1 MSSPS
6 AASSRTSSLTSQ
18 SSLLSTPSRTRYSL
32 LVSPQAGLPSPRGS
46 FSSPTRPQLMVFQSA
61 NHSLTSLPGSV
72 HQKLMAEAA
81 PAGGRRRSNLQPTT
95 PLETLLPSA
104 AALGAASALR
114 SASRSPQ
121 GVRRAGLVSRPSPAK
136 PLVVV
141 QEETSPSKPSALTA
155 NQRLQQHLKHAARQ
169 GSLMTQHRETMS
181 SVVFDPNA
189 PQSVNLRRPPPP
201 LLPQLR
207 VLPPPEAPPA
217 AAATPAAARPA
228 TRDQVTRSNTRRN
241 SIQPP
246 ATPGLPVSSSVLTLD
261 SALTT
266 TTASAGVQK
275 RVRFTGVPEYSEAE
289 DAPTSYSSRILKNF
303 AVFKTPSPSKPLKR
317 KDHMF
322 KTEESMLFRLLQSP
336 DRFQLPPASANPIAT
351 TRLSKLK
358 SKLM

>member
-1 MSSPS
+1 MI
-6 AASSRTSSLTSQ
+6 
-18 SSLLSTPSRTRYSL
+18 
-32 LVSPQAGLPSPRGS
+32 
-46 FSSPTRPQLMVFQSA
+46 FQSA
-61 NHSLTSLPGSV
+61 NHSLTSLPGTV

-114 SASRSPQ
+114 GASRSPQ

-141 QEETSPSKPSALTA
+141 QEETSPSKPPALTA

-189 PQSVNLRRPPPP
+189 PQSLNLRRQPPPP
-201 LLPQLR
+201 LLLPQLR

-217 AAATPAAARPA
+217 IAATPVAGTPRPA

-322 KTEESMLFRLLQSP
+322 KTEESMLFRQLQSP
-336 DRFQLPPASANPIAT
+336 DGFQLPPASANPIAT

-358 SKLM
+358 SRLM